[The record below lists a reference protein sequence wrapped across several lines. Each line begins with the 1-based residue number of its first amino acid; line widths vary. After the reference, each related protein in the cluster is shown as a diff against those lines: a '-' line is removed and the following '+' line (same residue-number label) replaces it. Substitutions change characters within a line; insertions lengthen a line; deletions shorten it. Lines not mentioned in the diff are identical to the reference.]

1 MLTKIKSFFSR
12 FFSWIWRHKRWVLI
26 TLLILWGLGFWWAKK
41 FIKKKPDV
49 SFTSD
54 AEYTVS
60 TGEVVQRLNL
70 AGTTQFANS
79 QKLNFIQEGKIT
91 AIFVKVG
98 DNVKKDQVL
107 ATISSESLDREMETA
122 RNNLKRSREDLEKIQ
137 WR

>member
-1 MLTKIKSFFSR
+1 M
-12 FFSWIWRHKRWVLI
+12 
-26 TLLILWGLGFWWAKK
+26 
-41 FIKKKPDV
+41 
-49 SFTSD
+49 
-54 AEYTVS
+54 
-60 TGEVVQRLNL
+60 

-137 WR
+137 KENTESRVYDIKQAELVYETAVSNLKALPERQKIEAETLAQAIKEKKDNYDKKNNRWFGV